1 MTRMRSSSYVLTS
14 LFSLLVGCT
23 GPSDATKSTWEP
35 QQERIH
41 VQRNKDNAETLARQ
55 QAYEKA
61 LLDLDH
67 LMDKYVQAVWS
78 LGNDR
83 ADRQALTLEKAIRDI
98 VLDHF
103 AELMRSAIEPDQGQN
118 RAIAI
123 ASLGFSQRPEAID
136 PLLNGLTAN
145 SPQIAGNAAFALGIL
160 RDPRT
165 PVAGLTALV
174 MTERGTDEL
183 IERPKDEMRRTA
195 SWTLLRLQ
203 PALNDR
209 NALAKVWPKILATP
223 VEKLDAGVAVHA
235 LRGIGLL
242 RDKDLSGIALPYA
255 SHPMPKVREAAAIAL
270 GMLGNPSAVET
281 LLALLGTAEANQNV
295 RLAARKALMAL
306 AGNVDLGFDVA
317 EWRKVFQRGI

>member
-1 MTRMRSSSYVLTS
+1 MTRMRSSSFVLIS
-14 LFSLLVGCT
+14 LSSLLTGCA
-23 GPSDATKSTWEP
+23 GSSDATKATWEP
-35 QQERIH
+35 QQERLY
-41 VQRNKDNAETLARQ
+41 VQRKKDNAETLARQ

-61 LLDLDH
+61 LLDLDR
-67 LMDKYVQAVWS
+67 LMDRYIQAVWS

-83 ADRQALTLEKAIRDI
+83 ADRQALTLEKAIHDI
-98 VLDHF
+98 VLEHF
-103 AELMRSAIEPDQGQN
+103 AELMRSAIEADQGQN

-136 PLLNGLTAN
+136 ALLNGLTAS
-145 SPQIAGNAAFALGIL
+145 SPQIPGNAALALGIL

-165 PVAGLTALV
+165 PLAGLTDLA
-174 MTERGTDEL
+174 MTERSSDEL
-183 IERPKDEMRRTA
+183 IEKPKDEMRRTA
-195 SWTLLRLQ
+195 SWALLRLQ

-209 NALAKVWPKILATP
+209 NGLAKVWPKILATP
-223 VEKLDAGVAVHA
+223 VDKLDPGVAVHA

-242 RDKDLSGIALPYA
+242 RDKNLVGIALPYA

-270 GMLGNPSAVET
+270 GMLGNPTAVET

-317 EWRKVFQRGI
+317 EWRKVFQRGV